1 MGGEESLESLT
12 NAVGETVGRKV
23 PVLGISIGA
32 AETVK
37 EGWDAKNA
45 CARAANGKRSRQ
57 ERIAATRAATIY
69 SRRAILKAASTVAG
83 QIPVYGTAAAPAL
96 DGVNALLNVADG
108 NPKELE
114 KEASRSGVRKRRSTE
129 AFMRA
134 MREQAAKESLSG
146 NAEANQLRN
155 GKSQFVE
162 MLQSQ
167 PAIRIEHSRFK

>member
-1 MGGEESLESLT
+1 MSGDESLISAAGES
-12 NAVGETVGRKV
+12 VGRKV
-23 PVLGISIGA
+23 PILGISIGA
-32 AETVK
+32 AETAK

-45 CARAANGKRSRQ
+45 FARAANGKRSKQ

-83 QIPVYGTAAAPAL
+83 QIPVYGTAAALAV

-134 MREQAAKESLSG
+134 MREQAE
-146 NAEANQLRN
+146 NADREAENVERGLRN
-155 GKSQFVE
+155 GK
-162 MLQSQ
+162 
-167 PAIRIEHSRFK
+167 P

>member
-1 MGGEESLESLT
+1 MEPLT
-12 NAVGETVGRKV
+12 NAVGESVGRKV

-57 ERIAATRAATIY
+57 ERIAATIY

-83 QIPVYGTAAAPAL
+83 QIPVYGTAAALAL

-155 GKSQFVE
+155 GKSQFVD

-167 PAIRIEHSRFK
+167 PAIRTEHSRFK